1 MPRMEPRT
9 AGCEANALSAVLW
22 LWLLITNLW
31 SPYTLQSVQGHG
43 STSPGSVHAPP
54 PDPWALPAETGC
66 YSAPPLTFRDGR
78 GQRGLAVVHMADGA
92 DVHVGLVAHVGL
104 LGLGGQAT
112 AQDGQRR
119 SLPRP
124 QQSLQQRGRAGGSE
138 TCRGSGL
145 GVRATSRAT
154 PLPTCARAA
163 IPVPGPSPLK
173 RGVARSSRV
182 VAAISGV
189 LAPDDRGRTGC
200 RVLES
205 RGQREKGTSGQ
216 RSLPA
221 EVGPGRASP
230 GASRHEF
237 LCPPRPT
244 SGLRERDPD
253 GR

>member
-1 MPRMEPRT
+1 MPRREPRT
-9 AGCEANALSAVLW
+9 AGCEANALSTVLW

-31 SPYTLQSVQGHG
+31 SPYTLQSVQGHR

-54 PDPWALPAETGC
+54 PTPGPFLQRRGATLH
-66 YSAPPLTFRDGR
+66 PPLTFRDGR

-104 LGLGGQAT
+104 LGLRGQAT

-119 SLPRP
+119 RLPRP
-124 QQSLQQRGRAGGSE
+124 QQSLQQRGRAGGPE

-145 GVRATSRAT
+145 GVRATPRAT
-154 PLPTCARAA
+154 PPTFARAA
-163 IPVPGPSPLK
+163 IPLPGPSPLK

-182 VAAISGV
+182 VAAILRV
-189 LAPDDRGRTGC
+189 LAPDDRGRTGS

-221 EVGPGRASP
+221 EVGPGRARP
-230 GASRHEF
+230 GASSHEF

-244 SGLRERDPD
+244 SGLRERDAD